1 MKVNELIN
9 KKQEVKSVE
18 ELIVCKYIPVSTKKA
33 IALKAISQATIVD
46 GGYTYIDKFV
56 ENIYFSMLMF
66 GEYVGVEVAETLD
79 VLVAEYDRACE
90 SGVLD
95 DVLDVCKKD
104 VKRVIEILEFEE
116 SKLLSQNTMEYSVS
130 KLVSGVNDALTTLAD
145 SLVDKIDG
153 LDVNSI
159 LPEGTDINSI
169 LDMFN
174 KLK

>member
-1 MKVNELIN
+1 MRINEFIN
-9 KKQEVKSVE
+9 KNQDTKSVE
-18 ELIVCKYIPVSTKKA
+18 ELIICKYIPVSTKKA

-66 GEYVGVEVAETLD
+66 GEYTGVEVAETLD
-79 VLVAEYDRACE
+79 ILVAEYDRACE

-95 DVLDVCKKD
+95 DVLDVCAKD
-104 VKRVIEILEFEE
+104 VMRTSEILEFEE
-116 SKLLSQNTMEYSVS
+116 NKLLSQNTMEYSVS
-130 KLVSGVNDALTTLAD
+130 KLVSSVNDALTNLAD
-145 SLVDKIDG
+145 SLADKIDG
-153 LDVNSI
+153 FDINSI

>member
-1 MKVNELIN
+1 MKVNEFIN
-9 KKQEVKSVE
+9 KKKETKSVE
-18 ELIVCKYIPVSTKKA
+18 ELIVCKYIPVSTKKT

-46 GGYTYIDKFV
+46 GGYTYIDEFV

-66 GEYVGVEVAETLD
+66 SEYTGVEVAETLD
-79 VLVAEYDRACE
+79 VLIAEYDRACE

-95 DVLDVCKKD
+95 DVLYVCEADVM
-104 VKRVIEILEFEE
+104 RASEILKFEE
-116 SKLLSQNTMEYSVS
+116 NKLLSQNTMEYSVS
-130 KLVSGVNDALTTLAD
+130 KLVLGVNDALTSLAD
-145 SLVDKIDG
+145 SLADKIEGFDI
-153 LDVNSI
+153 NTI

>member
-1 MKVNELIN
+1 MKINEFIN
-9 KKQEVKSVE
+9 TKQETKSIE

-66 GEYVGVEVAETLD
+66 SEYTGVEVAETLD

-95 DVLDVCKKD
+95 DVRNVCVKD
-104 VKRVIEILEFEE
+104 VERAIEILEFEE
-116 SKLLSQNTMEYSVS
+116 KKALSQNTMEYSVA
-130 KLVSGVNDALTTLAD
+130 KLVSGLNNALTSLAD
-145 SLVDKIDG
+145 VLADKIEAFDI
-153 LDVNSI
+153 NTI

>member
-1 MKVNELIN
+1 MKINEFIN
-9 KKQEVKSVE
+9 KMQETKSIE
-18 ELIVCKYIPVSTKKA
+18 GLIVCKYIPVSTKKA

-66 GEYVGVEVAETLD
+66 SEYTGVGVSETLD
-79 VLVAEYDRACE
+79 VLVSEYDRACE
-90 SGVLD
+90 SGMLDEVLNI
-95 DVLDVCKKD
+95 CAKD
-104 VKRVIEILEFEE
+104 AERAIEVLEFEE
-116 SKLLSQNTMEYSVS
+116 NKLLSQNTMEYSVA
-130 KLVSGVNDALTTLAD
+130 KLVSGLNDGLT
-145 SLVDKIDG
+145 SLVDVLADKIDG
-153 LDVNSI
+153 FDINTI